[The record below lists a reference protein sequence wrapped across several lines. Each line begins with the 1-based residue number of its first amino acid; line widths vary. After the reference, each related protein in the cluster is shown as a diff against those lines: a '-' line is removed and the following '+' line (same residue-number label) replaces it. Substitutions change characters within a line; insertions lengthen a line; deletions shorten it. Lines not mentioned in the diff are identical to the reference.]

1 MLLHLITADR
11 SPQLTCFI
19 VSGLSVTWKIWSE
32 LCFVVFVLQVVG
44 VEESIWL
51 TWLLRLPDDGFP
63 QLLRVSCAVCFVC
76 FVFQIV
82 GVEESVGLHGVCD
95 CLMMAFLGCYEFS
108 VKSVLFVLWSW
119 LRQDSANV
127 ASVLG
132 AWWLWVMEGP
142 GSSGTARWL
151 SRTGLR
157 RCFIGDTAGPSAPS
171 CITLLRGV
179 WFVGVRKGK
188 SILNWCNFLRD

>member
-1 MLLHLITADR
+1 M
-11 SPQLTCFI
+11 
-19 VSGLSVTWKIWSE
+19 
-32 LCFVVFVLQVVG
+32 CFVVFVLQVVG

-108 VKSVLFVLWSW
+108 VKSVLFVLWS
-119 LRQDSANV
+119 
-127 ASVLG
+127 
-132 AWWLWVMEGP
+132 
-142 GSSGTARWL
+142 
-151 SRTGLR
+151 
-157 RCFIGDTAGPSAPS
+157 
-171 CITLLRGV
+171 
-179 WFVGVRKGK
+179 
-188 SILNWCNFLRD
+188 